1 MDYVAP
7 MVNKIGIHIE
17 GALMY
22 ELQERKVKANR
33 EYLKAFRLVS
43 DLVQDFVAKVMQLN
57 SICQDMANKIQS
69 NKAKTQD
76 LLART
81 AALQNEKKQI
91 AIDDFLSRYSL
102 TPEEET
108 ALKGSEVD
116 GTVNAKFF
124 AVLQHVK
131 QIHDDCK
138 QFLRSSGEHLAP

>member
-33 EYLKAFRLVS
+33 EYLKAFRL
-43 DLVQDFVAKVMQLN
+43 LN

-81 AALQNEKKQI
+81 AALQNENSEMEEMANK
-91 AIDDFLSRYSL
+91 L
-102 TPEEET
+102 EET
-108 ALKGSEVD
+108 YEMLYHPVQPYQYLGGCRLLNVEFLELKGFLVQSTASLQDREVLFKYALD
-116 GTVNAKFF
+116 ATLLLEG
-124 AVLQHVK
+124 
-131 QIHDDCK
+131 IM
-138 QFLRSSGEHLAP
+138 